1 MERCP
6 SGRRSTPGKR
16 VYVLRRIEGSNPS
29 LSGQSVKSKRELFEL
44 IVASIGP
51 FATIGREP
59 RQVRK
64 EATVAADAGAEVWL
78 VLATIS
84 LNATK
89 AC

>member
-1 MERCP
+1 MCDV
-6 SGRRSTPGKR
+6 SDD
-16 VYVLRRIEGSNPS
+16 
-29 LSGQSVKSKRELFEL
+29 EL

-51 FATIGREP
+51 FATISREP

-84 LNATK
+84 LRQ
-89 AC
+89 CEVG